1 MRAGQCQSGT
11 VVASIGGVDVR
22 SCQLSERLGAKE
34 LKLETQL
41 FDLRSAALK
50 TLIDDIVIESEAKRR
65 GVSVEDLLRVNVYSQ
80 VQEITGPECRVA
92 YEALGRADAADPQPD
107 AVECACGRLRAQRAE
122 IAKRKFAASLREH
135 VPIGASL
142 PPPRASFSIEALR
155 PTEGSQAGAMVVIF
169 SDYQCPYCAV
179 LDEPIQELRKR
190 YGKTVEVVVKN
201 FPLAMHPLG
210 QPAAE
215 ASVCAARQGKFWQF
229 RVTLSYC

>member
-34 LKLETQL
+34 LKLDTQL

-142 PPPRASFSIEALR
+142 PPPLASFSIEALR

-169 SDYQCPYCAV
+169 FGLSVPLLRRARRTDSGASKAV
-179 LDEPIQELRKR
+179 RKD
-190 YGKTVEVVVKN
+190 G
-201 FPLAMHPLG
+201 
-210 QPAAE
+210 
-215 ASVCAARQGKFWQF
+215 
-229 RVTLSYC
+229 